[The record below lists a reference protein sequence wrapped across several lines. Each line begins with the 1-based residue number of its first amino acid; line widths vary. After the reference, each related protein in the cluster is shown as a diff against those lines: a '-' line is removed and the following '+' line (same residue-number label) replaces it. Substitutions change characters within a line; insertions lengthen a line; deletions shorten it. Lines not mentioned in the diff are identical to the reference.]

1 MSLMR
6 KLAGLAALA
15 LAGTSGSAAAQEI
28 VLYDMQGYGG
38 QSVRITG
45 DTRNLTSMRFNDR
58 ASSLR
63 IVSGTWEICVHEN
76 YGGECI
82 IYNND
87 ERDLGRFSNQFTSL
101 RPAAPDLEGGR
112 GGRRGSLTLYSGPN
126 YTGRS
131 VTLDHEEPNFDR
143 IGFNDLARSARY
155 DGRRSWRVCQHA
167 NYGGACMEINGD
179 IPVLSGGMAGQISS
193 AEPDNGT
200 RRGGNRPR
208 NGVWLYDGRDF
219 TGQRYDVESDIPD
232 LARYGFNDRADSLIV
247 ARGETWEV
255 CEDSHYRGRCEYF
268 DRERFED
275 LGQLRLRNEISSLRR
290 VDGYGGGYPGG
301 GGYGRIDLR
310 GGVQGVS
317 STYFPR
323 PEINGYPVDRCLG
336 SSGRE
341 CDAVAADRICRAAG
355 YREAAW
361 FNIDRTRNYRTWY
374 MGERRQC
381 TSGRCEPII
390 DLLCSQ

>member
-15 LAGTSGSAAAQEI
+15 LAGTGGSAAAQEI

-101 RPAAPDLEGGR
+101 RPAAPGLEGGR

-131 VTLDHEEPNFDR
+131 VTLDHEEPNFAR

-167 NYGGACMEINGD
+167 NFDGACMEVDGD
-179 IPVLSGGMAGQISS
+179 IPSIGGGMAAQISS
-193 AEPDNGT
+193 VEPDYGSRPGRPGWGRPGRPG
-200 RRGGNRPR
+200 RRPA
-208 NGVWLYDGRDF
+208 GR
-219 TGQRYDVESDIPD
+219 GAV
-232 LARYGFNDRADSLIV
+232 
-247 ARGETWEV
+247 
-255 CEDSHYRGRCEYF
+255 
-268 DRERFED
+268 
-275 LGQLRLRNEISSLRR
+275 
-290 VDGYGGGYPGG
+290 PGG
-301 GGYGRIDLR
+301 GG
-310 GGVQGVS
+310 VA
-317 STYFPR
+317 FA
-323 PEINGYPVDRCLG
+323 NGPSEFR
-336 SSGRE
+336 
-341 CDAVAADRICRAAG
+341 ADRSPG
-355 YREAAW
+355 SHLHW
-361 FNIDRTRNYRTWY
+361 
-374 MGERRQC
+374 
-381 TSGRCEPII
+381 SGSA
-390 DLLCSQ
+390 L